1 MNANK
6 YLALLFSWLLLAGCT
21 ETTLEPT
28 RYGTLTGTV
37 LDARTSQPLASVV
50 VTTNPATSSY
60 LTDAKGQFSIRQ
72 VPTGAVSVTVH
83 KADYTNQ
90 TTSINVVEG
99 QAQNVALLLARPSA
113 TTPPTPPL
121 SPAPPTALPVSPRS
135 LLWPGIRCARPRAT
149 RCATRWC
156 CMKATTSTSKT
167 YLPTPATRACR

>member
-21 ETTLEPT
+21 ETTVEPT
-28 RYGTLTGTV
+28 RYGSLTNTV

-50 VTTNPATSSY
+50 VTTNPAISSY
-60 LTDAKGQFSIRQ
+60 LTDAKGQFSIGQ

-113 TTPPTPPL
+113 TTPPNA
-121 SPAPPTALPVSPRS
+121 PAQPIPANGATGQPTQLTLAWHSVRAAKSDS
-135 LLWPGIRCARPRAT
+135 LRYSVVLYESNNLNQQNLLANARD
-149 RCATRWC
+149 
-156 CMKATTSTSKT
+156 
-167 YLPTPATRACR
+167 